1 MNEEP
6 KLKVW
11 LRLSEVM
18 KQYKTSY
25 EEIIILIKFNKLQ
38 VTIIDGQVWFFR
50 GNLEINLKQK
60 I

>member
-11 LRLSEVM
+11 LKLSEVL

-25 EEIIILIKFNKLQ
+25 EDIIRLVAIDKLQ
-38 VTIIDGQVWFFR
+38 VTIIEDKVWFFR
-50 GNLEINLKQK
+50 GNLDINLKQK
-60 I
+60 K